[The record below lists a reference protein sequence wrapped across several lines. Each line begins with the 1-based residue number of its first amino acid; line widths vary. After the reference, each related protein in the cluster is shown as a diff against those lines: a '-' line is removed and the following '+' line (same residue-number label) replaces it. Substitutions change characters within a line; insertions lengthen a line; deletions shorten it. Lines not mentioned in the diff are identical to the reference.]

1 MTGWRLSLDKHQRYV
16 LPAIIL
22 LAFLLRG
29 AFSLGLYPRL
39 AGPLG
44 LGQDPDYFG
53 QLALNWASG
62 QGYVFY
68 PGDPPSTF
76 RGPGYPLLLVA
87 LYALFGQPLPAAL
100 FVQSLLGALLCLP
113 VFYIGRR
120 VDADDEESASVPV
133 VGCGAALVCATYPL
147 LIWYTP
153 RLQYEPLP
161 YPAVDTGCLVDTQ
174 SAGGEVVMD
183 RCGAGLLVGCAA
195 LVNQATLLLPPL
207 LFGISL
213 LVERLSLRN
222 AQSGAAGG
230 TAHRPGLRWVVAL
243 AVIALTI
250 APWTYRNALVTGR
263 FIPVHSGGVT
273 QFVKGNLEFEH
284 YHEAPLQST
293 QLARIAETRLAQ
305 MLGLSGQFD
314 VRSEGLDQALLPF
327 AVESLSHQL
336 DRVLAKV
343 AVQVLRF
350 WYLSD
355 TALKSWV
362 LAVCQIPLLVLG
374 GCWRCVRIAR
384 QAPGMAGVAC
394 AAGQHIVLQP
404 DLRSVARRRPLLY
417 AGGAV
422 DHCPGGCWLSG
433 YCATTAQ
440 GNVAWLTSVWL
451 SITIT
456 TETPGY
462 GATPR
467 G

>member
-1 MTGWRLSLDKHQRYV
+1 MTGWRLSLDKHQHYV
-16 LPAIIL
+16 LPAIVL

-120 VDADDEESASVPV
+120 VGADDKEPASIPV
-133 VGCGAALVCATYPL
+133 VGFGAALVCATYPL

-153 RLQYEPLP
+153 RLQYEPLLTLLLALAVLWTLKVQETKSLW
-161 YPAVDTGCLVDTQ
+161 PAVVLGFWWGC
-174 SAGGEVVMD
+174 S
-183 RCGAGLLVGCAA
+183 A

-213 LVERLSLRN
+213 LVERLPIRN
-222 AQSGAAGG
+222 AQIGAAGG
-230 TAHRPGLRWVVAL
+230 TARRPGLRWVVAL
-243 AVIALTI
+243 ALIALTI
-250 APWTYRNALVTGR
+250 APWTYRNARVTGR
-263 FIPVHSGGVT
+263 LIPVHSGGVT
-273 QFVKGNLEFEH
+273 QFVKGNLEFEY

-293 QLARIAETRLAQ
+293 QLARNAETRLAQ

-327 AVESLSHQL
+327 AVESLSHRL
-336 DRVLAKV
+336 DRLLAKV

-362 LAVCQIPLLVLG
+362 LAVCQMPLLVLAAVG
-374 GCWRCVRIAR
+374 AGCGLRARRQAWPSLLVLLASVLYFNLIYAALHVEGRYSAPVVPLIIILAVAGCQAIAR
-384 QAPGMAGVAC
+384 
-394 AAGQHIVLQP
+394 
-404 DLRSVARRRPLLY
+404 LL
-417 AGGAV
+417 
-422 DHCPGGCWLSG
+422 HKE
-433 YCATTAQ
+433 
-440 GNVAWLTSVWL
+440 TSH
-451 SITIT
+451 
-456 TETPGY
+456 G
-462 GATPR
+462 
-467 G
+467 